1 MGELIDMRIP
11 FNLRRLQADVRRAEQ
26 DYDQFHEKF
35 ERRLLVGRQAEQ
47 QQALN
52 ALCNAR
58 LPLPE
63 VNRFIM
69 HPHSTDIILP
79 PKPEED

>member
-11 FNLRRLQADVRRAEQ
+11 FHLRRLQADVRRAEQ

-35 ERRLLVGRQAEQ
+35 ERRLLSRHAAGSPA
-47 QQALN
+47 
-52 ALCNAR
+52 
-58 LPLPE
+58 
-63 VNRFIM
+63 
-69 HPHSTDIILP
+69 SIILP